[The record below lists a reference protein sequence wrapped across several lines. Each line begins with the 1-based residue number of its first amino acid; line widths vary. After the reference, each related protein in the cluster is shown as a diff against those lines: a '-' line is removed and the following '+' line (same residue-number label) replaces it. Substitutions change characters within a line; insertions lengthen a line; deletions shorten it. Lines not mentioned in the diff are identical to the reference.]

1 MPWGSCHVSGVEG
14 SGLLVVS
21 DMARFRVLLL
31 GRREGRPR
39 SMMDDSEMF
48 LLCDA
53 ALAAMG
59 SRLSTLG
66 EPRLDA
72 GDAVLKGFVNTVGG
86 VGRGMWPGDRRASA
100 ALRGVFPPDVVDAGV
115 ISWVLLALEV
125 RMRGAGEPLRSTAG
139 DLGGT

>member
-1 MPWGSCHVSGVEG
+1 MRLDASGTRMPWGNCHVSGVLG

-48 LLCDA
+48 LLCDVTLEA
-53 ALAAMG
+53 IVAMG
-59 SRLSTLG
+59 SRRSTLG
-66 EPRLDA
+66 DPRLEA

-86 VGRGMWPGDRRASA
+86 VGRG
-100 ALRGVFPPDVVDAGV
+100 
-115 ISWVLLALEV
+115 
-125 RMRGAGEPLRSTAG
+125 T
-139 DLGGT
+139 